1 MCFWNL
7 SEVVWTLCLPG
18 NHSVYTN
25 PHHSLGISKVTINRG
40 TWFMYCCLLRFAVCL
55 GAGEQV
61 IYNQKVRNSS
71 QLTSSSKIR
80 ASITLTCLWTPEY
93 SGELDE

>member
-25 PHHSLGISKVTINRG
+25 PHHSSGISKVTINRV
-40 TWFMYCCLLRFAVCL
+40 TWFMQRCLFWFAVCL
-55 GAGEQV
+55 GAGEQA
-61 IYNQKVRNSS
+61 IYNQKVGNSS
-71 QLTSSSKIR
+71 QLTSSSQVR
-80 ASITLTCLWTPEY
+80 ASITLACLQTSEY
-93 SGELDE
+93 SGELAE